1 MASFKANTI
10 SFAAYNKTRATFN
23 SLVIAFCNN
32 AGLIL
37 QRISIKMAHFS
48 KVLSLSLQI
57 SNAILKER
65 KQTLAIKIQITK
77 VILFTFRKDII
88 ENE

>member
-1 MASFKANTI
+1 M
-10 SFAAYNKTRATFN
+10 
-23 SLVIAFCNN
+23 
-32 AGLIL
+32 

-77 VILFTFRKDII
+77 VISFTFTKDII